1 MALAFGRLVENNCP
15 DVKVVYTRKTDVF
28 IPLQRRADIANNNK
42 ADLFVS
48 VHTNALPAGRQA
60 YGSETYTLGMARAN
74 ANLAVAKRENSVI
87 TLESDY
93 KSTYQGFDPNKA
105 ESYVIFEFM
114 QDKFMKQS
122 VDLATC
128 IQRQYASAGR
138 PNKGVHQAGFW
149 CFAIPRCLRC

>member
-1 MALAFGRLVENNCP
+1 
-15 DVKVVYTRKTDVF
+15 
-28 IPLQRRADIANNNK
+28 
-42 ADLFVS
+42 
-48 VHTNALPAGRQA
+48 
-60 YGSETYTLGMARAN
+60 MARAN

-149 CFAIPRCLRC
+149 CFVIPRCLRC